1 MYREQTQKDLARKRR
16 NIICVVVFVALVLAL
31 ACFAFGAAQAQA
43 RQQSAASVREA
54 ILDAAM
60 QCCAI
65 EGSYPQTLQYLEDNY
80 GLRVNEQ
87 DYVITYEVFA
97 NNVVPSVVVVPR

>member
-1 MYREQTQKDLARKRR
+1 MYRELTHKDIVRKRR
-16 NIICVVVFVALVLAL
+16 NIICAVVLAVLVVVLAS
-31 ACFAFGAAQAQA
+31 FAFSTASAQA

-65 EGSYPQTLQYLEDNY
+65 EGSYPQTLQYLEENY
-80 GLRVNEQ
+80 GLRINEQ

-97 NNVVPSVVVVPR
+97 NNVIPSVVVVPR